1 MNIIK
6 NLKVKRVIT
15 RLLVTLNMLV
25 LPTVLAHET
34 FLLPI
39 QSVWEMNSNV
49 EVRMASGLSFPDLTW
64 GVNQE
69 RISSSTVQLNGKNV
83 ASPLFKDGKAFLTVS
98 FKASEAGFGV
108 VAISTKKR
116 SGDIEHKNTEG
127 YLEEIGASES
137 IKQAFRALPGKPPL
151 HRSYVKHTKS
161 LICVKSCKKSQD
173 LSLKPVGQKLEFIT
187 ANEDLNRFQLLLDGK
202 PLPHHDVK
210 VRNSEKELYQY
221 RTDSR
226 GMFSIGEQ
234 VSGAVMLAAVAI
246 TLPEKPDGLYHSD
259 YASLVLNTKQ

>member
-1 MNIIK
+1 VNIVK
-6 NLKVKRVIT
+6 NVKVERVIT
-15 RLLVTLNMLV
+15 RLLVTLNMFV
-25 LPTVLAHET
+25 LPIALAHET
-34 FLLPI
+34 FLLPT

-69 RISSSTVQLNGKNV
+69 RISTSTIQINGKNV
-83 ASPLFKDGKAFLTVS
+83 ASPSFKDGKGFLTIS
-98 FKASEAGFGV
+98 FNASQAGHGV

-161 LICVKSCKKSQD
+161 LVCVKSCKVSRH
-173 LSLKPVGQKLEFIT
+173 LSSKPVGQKLEFIT
-187 ANEDLNRFQLLLDGK
+187 ATYDSSRFQLLLDGK
-202 PLPHHDVK
+202 PLPHHEVK
-210 VRNSEKELYQY
+210 VRDSEKELYQY
-221 RTDSR
+221 ITDSH
-226 GMFSIGEQ
+226 GTFSIGEE
-234 VSGAVMLAAVAI
+234 VTGTVMLAAVAI

-259 YASLVLNTKQ
+259 YASLVLNTMQ

>member
-1 MNIIK
+1 
-6 NLKVKRVIT
+6 
-15 RLLVTLNMLV
+15 MLV

-83 ASPLFKDGKAFLTVS
+83 ASPSFKDGKAFLTVS
-98 FKASEAGFGV
+98 FNASEAGVGV

-137 IKQAFRALPGKPPL
+137 IKQAFRALPGKLPL

-161 LICVKSCKKSQD
+161 FICVKSCRDSRN
-173 LSLKPVGQKLEFIT
+173 LSSKPVGQKLEFVT
-187 ANEDLNRFQLLLDGK
+187 ANDGASRFQLLLDGK
-202 PLPHHDVK
+202 PLPSHEVK
-210 VRNSEKELYQY
+210 VRDSAKELYQY
-221 RTDSR
+221 TTDSR
-226 GMFSIGEQ
+226 GMFSIGKQ
-234 VSGAVMLAAVAI
+234 VSGTVMLAAVAI
-246 TLPEKPDGLYHSD
+246 TLPEKADGLYHSD
-259 YASLVLNTKQ
+259 YATLVLNTKQ

>member
-6 NLKVKRVIT
+6 NIKVERVIT
-15 RLLVTLNMLV
+15 RLLITLHMFV
-25 LPTVLAHET
+25 LPTAMAHET
-34 FLLPI
+34 FLLPT
-39 QSVWEMNSNV
+39 QSVWEMNSDV

-83 ASPLFKDGKAFLTVS
+83 ADPSFKDGNGFLTVN
-98 FKASEAGFGV
+98 FNASEAGVGV
-108 VAISTKKR
+108 VAISTKTR

-137 IKQAFRALPGKPPL
+137 IKQAFMALPGKPPL
-151 HRSYVKHTKS
+151 QRSYVKHTKS
-161 LICVKSCKKSQD
+161 FICVKSCKGSRD
-173 LSLKPVGQKLEFIT
+173 LSSKPIGQKLEFIT
-187 ANEDLNRFQLLLDGK
+187 ANDDAGRFQLLLDGK
-202 PLPHHDVK
+202 PLPHHEVK
-210 VRNSEKELYQY
+210 VRDSEKELYQY

-226 GMFSIGEQ
+226 GMFSIREQ
-234 VSGAVMLAAVAI
+234 VSGTVMLAAVAI

>member
-6 NLKVKRVIT
+6 NIKVERVIT
-15 RLLVTLNMLV
+15 HLLVTVHMFV
-25 LPTVLAHET
+25 LPTALAHET
-34 FLLPI
+34 FLLPT
-39 QSVWEMNSNV
+39 QSVWGVDSNV

-83 ASPLFKDGKAFLTVS
+83 ASPSFKDGKAFLTVS
-98 FKASEAGFGV
+98 FNASEAGVGV

-137 IKQAFRALPGKPPL
+137 IKQAFRALPGKLPL

-161 LICVKSCKKSQD
+161 FICVKSCRDSRN
-173 LSLKPVGQKLEFIT
+173 LSSKPVGQKLEFVT
-187 ANEDLNRFQLLLDGK
+187 ANDGASRFQLLLDGK
-202 PLPHHDVK
+202 PLPSHEVK
-210 VRNSEKELYQY
+210 VRDSAKELYQY
-221 RTDSR
+221 TTDSR
-226 GMFSIGEQ
+226 GMFSIGKQ
-234 VSGAVMLAAVAI
+234 VSGTVMLAAVAI
-246 TLPEKPDGLYHSD
+246 TLPEKADGLYHSD
-259 YASLVLNTKQ
+259 YATLVLNTKQ